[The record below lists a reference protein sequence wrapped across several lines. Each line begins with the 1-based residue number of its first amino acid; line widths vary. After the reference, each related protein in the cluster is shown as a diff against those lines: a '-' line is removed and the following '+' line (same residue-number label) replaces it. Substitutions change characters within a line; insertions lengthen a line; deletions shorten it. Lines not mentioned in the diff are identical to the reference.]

1 MWWAPILTQLLSLWL
16 EVSSPTN
23 IFTHWVGN
31 LCINHFSFQNNKLS
45 GIILKYIDQYCHI
58 FSLLWGTKIKF
69 VSYCFLCFSGRPVV
83 TIPSSNYN
91 VVIGNSITLPCTI
104 SASPSVTATSWLFTS
119 NSNTQIQITASNVKY
134 TVSSAG
140 GFYNLTVNSATS
152 SDAGVYECRATNAI
166 DTSTDSARLDV
177 SGSEFLQTSSHPPT
191 PWNILSIFIQYIP
204 QLHNTTNMRF
214 FVFFSL

>member
-1 MWWAPILTQLLSLWL
+1 M
-16 EVSSPTN
+16 
-23 IFTHWVGN
+23 
-31 LCINHFSFQNNKLS
+31 
-45 GIILKYIDQYCHI
+45 
-58 FSLLWGTKIKF
+58 
-69 VSYCFLCFSGRPVV
+69 V

-177 SGSEFLQTSSHPPT
+177 SGSEFLQTSSHPTT

-214 FVFFSL
+214 FIFFSLYGGHFCSFSQSFISYILTSCPGVFSLVFPVSHHEFLSPNQQTMCHKNDNYFLKGKKCF